1 MQETDGVG
9 LVFLDTY
16 IATLYVGSAHQQ
28 VETHQ
33 YLVGMLQHEPIVRR
47 DVGFTLHAVEY
58 HALCLDSR
66 RRTEL
71 DMTGETGTTHT
82 RNTAPLHAGHYLF
95 CSEFG
100 VFVQGFERRAAVY
113 RFFPLVALYLD
124 DDGGVAVAR
133 GVDDAVYA
141 GHGSRYR

>member
-1 MQETDGVG
+1 
-9 LVFLDTY
+9 
-16 IATLYVGSAHQQ
+16 
-28 VETHQ
+28 
-33 YLVGMLQHEPIVRR
+33 
-47 DVGFTLHAVEY
+47 
-58 HALCLDSR
+58 
-66 RRTEL
+66 
-71 DMTGETGTTHT
+71 MTGETGTTHT

-95 CSEFG
+95 GSEFG

-124 DDGGVAVAR
+124 DDGRVAVAR